1 MEVLAVT
8 PPATIHL
15 PLDKLVDAANATFS
29 GGETGL
35 LDLLLEYDNTFSI
48 FSQKTGKGNNHF
60 GMLNKQL
67 EGSVRGV
74 P

>member
-29 GGETGL
+29 GGETCL
-35 LDLLLEYDNTFSI
+35 LDLLRDALLEYTFSI
-48 FSQKTGKGNNHF
+48 FSQKTARQGRATNILHV
-60 GMLNKQL
+60 
-67 EGSVRGV
+67 E
-74 P
+74 